1 MQELTY
7 RDIQDNL
14 VIIKIN
20 KLYSPDLSE
29 LELYE
34 VTRGCWARKIESVQ
48 DAEYC
53 LAVCN
58 GEVVEVYKI
67 DCWDKA
73 GTSEYLTRSI
83 EPENG
88 RIEFTGAVASET
100 IRKKYI
106 GKSVKGLFKPGEAD
120 PVKVFLVNKDFG
132 VDINTPL
139 APQRINTNGTVIC
152 GRCAYGFH
160 RSERCPECGQLVLYG
175 KGDIDTSALFEELCI
190 CETKKQLVETWER
203 YGLRTT
209 TKPID
214 SPTIDDKYL
223 QMLDGSRIQISK
235 TTIKLFTAEGIL
247 ANDYFDEIRG
257 AAKDVND
264 GSYRKLRVTMDKDE
278 KAFAFLIRFF
288 VNKGL
293 A

>member
-67 DCWDKA
+67 DYWDKA

-132 VDINTPL
+132 VGINTPL

-160 RSERCPECGQLVLYG
+160 RSERCPECGQLIDYNDDTAIGVDSSSFREKYREEFEIYVEERTTRERAEKG
-175 KGDIDTSALFEELCI
+175 KGPLKSLSTIISDTFAMEDI
-190 CETKKQLVETWER
+190 V
-203 YGLRTT
+203 T
-209 TKPID
+209 TKPFSYWLESD
-214 SPTIDDKYL
+214 AK
-223 QMLDGSRIQISK
+223 MEEAR
-235 TTIKLFTAEGIL
+235 GIL
-247 ANDYFDEIRG
+247 VEEFTKRKRNNPETDAAQYIRDMKMFRDFYRTIND
-257 AAKDVND
+257 K
-264 GSYRKLRVTMDKDE
+264 S
-278 KAFAFLIRFF
+278 
-288 VNKGL
+288 
-293 A
+293 